1 MNYPALSDIWRLKV
15 ATDGKKNG
23 YGITQAGQ
31 SRILFRTK
39 QVFPIILFPS
49 ELIVEELR
57 IICIRQMG
65 PWQNDIISIMAT
77 DIASVNAS
85 SGLFFGHIHIKSLTG
100 GPEILVES
108 LPRRDVIK
116 VRSLVEGIAMSAR
129 EGLKVSNESLEAE
142 RQSLYQAG
150 AVS

>member
-1 MNYPALSDIWRLKV
+1 MNYPALSDIWRLDV
-15 ATDGKKNG
+15 ATNGKTNG
-23 YGITQAGQ
+23 KGITQSGQ
-31 SRILFRTK
+31 SRILFRAK

-49 ELIVEELR
+49 ELIIEELR
-57 IICIRQMG
+57 IICIKQMG
-65 PWQNDIISIMAT
+65 PWQNAVLSIMAT

-108 LPRRDVIK
+108 LHRKDVYR

-129 EGLKVSNESLEAE
+129 EGLKVPVDTLEAE
-142 RQSLYQAG
+142 RQGLYQAG
-150 AVS
+150 KIN

>member
-1 MNYPALSDIWRLKV
+1 MNYLALSDIWRLDM
-15 ATDGKKNG
+15 ARNGKTNG
-23 YGITQAGQ
+23 QGITQAGQ

-57 IICIRQMG
+57 IICIKQMG
-65 PWQNDIISIMAT
+65 PWQNEILSIMAT
-77 DIASVNAS
+77 DIASVNAA

-108 LPRRDVIK
+108 LPRRDVYK

-129 EGLKVSNESLEAE
+129 EGLKVSAETLDME
-142 RQSLYQAG
+142 RQSLYRAG